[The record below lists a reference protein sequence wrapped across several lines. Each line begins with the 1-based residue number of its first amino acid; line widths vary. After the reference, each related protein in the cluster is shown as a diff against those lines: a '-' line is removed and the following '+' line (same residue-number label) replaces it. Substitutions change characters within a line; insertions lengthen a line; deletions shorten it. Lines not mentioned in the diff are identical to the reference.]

1 MDDLGNNIYRLP
13 GSRGSHI
20 YYIKRDNGVL
30 IDTGHPIDD
39 EQNLN
44 ILKRFGLVPD
54 SIKYI
59 VNTHTHF
66 DHIGGTATFI
76 NNFFVN
82 AKVVISALSEDYL
95 LKKSML
101 NLYPELEVSFKPF
114 NHDIKVSDY
123 CEIDLGNDI
132 AVLYHTPGHSK
143 DSISLLLKGTNTLF
157 TGDLIYKEV
166 ITQVDYNYALNQSL
180 GDLEESYRLI
190 KELGVTTIFPG
201 HGNVFNL
208 TDKDWLL
215 YSKKIKKFRND
226 SEIMIINNVIPVLEL
241 FFHNN
246 QGIKKN
252 SAIKTFTDYLGRPIR
267 AHLPTGYTFDD
278 IERIIDR
285 ALFLMIT
292 FNMVSVTSDC
302 IYLNNKLNAHL

>member
-20 YYIKRDNGVL
+20 YYIKRENGVL
-30 IDTGHPIDD
+30 IDTGHPLDD
-39 EQNLN
+39 EKNLSL
-44 ILKRFGLVPD
+44 LKNFGLVPD
-54 SIKYI
+54 SVKYI

-76 NNFFVN
+76 NDFFVN
-82 AKVVISALSEDYL
+82 AKVVISALSEDYV
-95 LKKSML
+95 LKKSAL

-123 CEIDLGNDI
+123 YEIDLGNDI

-143 DSISLLLKGTNTLF
+143 DSISLLLKETNTLF
-157 TGDLIYKEV
+157 TGDLIYKGV

-180 GDLEESYRLI
+180 DELEKSYELI
-190 KELGVTTIFPG
+190 KNSGIKVICPG
-201 HGNVFNL
+201 HGDVFNP

-215 YSKKIKKFRND
+215 YTKKIKKFRND
-226 SEIMIINNVIPVLEL
+226 SEIMVINNIIPVLEL

-246 QGIKKN
+246 QGIKKD
-252 SAIKTFTDYLGRPIR
+252 SAIKTFIDYLNRPIR
-267 AHLPTGYTFDD
+267 AHLPTGYTFED

-285 ALFLMIT
+285 AIFLMIT
-292 FNMVSVTSDC
+292 FNMVSVSSDC